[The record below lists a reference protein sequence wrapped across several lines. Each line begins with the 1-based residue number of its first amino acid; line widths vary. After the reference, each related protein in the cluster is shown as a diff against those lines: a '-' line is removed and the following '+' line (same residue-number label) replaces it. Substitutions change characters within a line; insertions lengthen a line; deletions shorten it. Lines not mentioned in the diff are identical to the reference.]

1 MRQIAVIDYGS
12 GNLHSVLHAVKA
24 AASNAQID
32 CDVRLITTADELR
45 VADSIILPGV
55 GHFADCR
62 KNLQKADDLEA
73 ALSERVHK
81 DAIPFLGICVGMQL
95 LGDKGYEGD
104 VIDGLGWISGDVR
117 RIQTD
122 DDQLKIPHMGWND
135 VEIIRDHPVTA
146 SLSKNPQ
153 LYYVHSYCFNAH
165 SDEDV
170 IATTHYGQRFAAI
183 IGKDTMIGT
192 QFHPEKSQKEGQAFL
207 TGFLNW
213 RPS

>member
-24 AASNAQID
+24 AAANAQLD
-32 CDVRLITTADELR
+32 CDVNLVTSAKELVTAD
-45 VADSIILPGV
+45 AIILPGV

-62 KNLQKADDLEA
+62 KNLQQAGELEGVLA
-73 ALSERVHK
+73 RRVK
-81 DAIPFLGICVGMQL
+81 EQAIPFLGICVGMQL

-104 VIDGLGWISGDVR
+104 VIEGLGWISGDVR
-117 RIQTD
+117 RIQTED
-122 DDQLKIPHMGWND
+122 ENLKIPHMGWND
-135 VEIIRDHPVTA
+135 VEIMQSHPVTDA
-146 SLSKNPQ
+146 LSDNPQ
-153 LYYVHSYCFNAH
+153 LYYVHSYCFNAA
-165 SDEDV
+165 SEDDV

-213 RPS
+213 RP

>member
-24 AASNAQID
+24 AALNTHLD
-32 CDVRLITTADELR
+32 CEVKLVTTAKELMA
-45 VADSIILPGV
+45 ADAIILPGV

-62 KNLQKADDLEA
+62 KNLQQAADLEA
-73 ALSERVHK
+73 VLAQRVHEQ
-81 DAIPFLGICVGMQL
+81 AIPFLGICVGMQL

-104 VIDGLGWISGDVR
+104 VIEGLGWISGHVR
-117 RIQTD
+117 RIKTED
-122 DDQLKIPHMGWND
+122 DSLKIPHMGWND
-135 VEIIRDHPVTA
+135 VEIVRDHPVTA
-146 SLSKNPQ
+146 SLSKKPQ
-153 LYYVHSYCFNAH
+153 LYYVHSYCFNA
-165 SDEDV
+165 SNDDDV
-170 IATTHYGQRFAAI
+170 IATTHYGQTFAAI
-183 IGKDTMIGT
+183 IGKQTMIGT

>member
-24 AASNAQID
+24 AAQST
-32 CDVRLITTADELR
+32 DVECNVTLATKADDLRTAD
-45 VADSIILPGV
+45 AIILPGV

-62 KNLQKADDLEA
+62 QNLQKAGDLESVLA
-73 ALSERVHK
+73 KRVK
-81 DAIPFLGICVGMQL
+81 QDAIPFLGICVGMQL
-95 LGDKGYEGD
+95 MADRGYEGD
-104 VIDGLGWISGDVR
+104 VIDGLGWISGEVR

-122 DDQLKIPHMGWND
+122 DDSLKIPHMGWNNITI
-135 VEIIRDHPVTA
+135 ERDHVVTS

-153 LYYVHSYCFNAH
+153 LYYVHSYCFNAGNN
-165 SDEDV
+165 EDV
-170 IATTHYGQRFAAI
+170 IASTDYGQKFAAI

-207 TGFLNW
+207 TGFLKW
-213 RPS
+213 RP

>member
-24 AASNAQID
+24 AAANAHLD
-32 CDVRLITTADELR
+32 CEVNLVTSAKELA
-45 VADSIILPGV
+45 VADAIILPGV

-62 KNLQKADDLEA
+62 KNLQQAGDLEA
-73 ALSERVHK
+73 VLARRVK
-81 DAIPFLGICVGMQL
+81 EQAIPFLGICVGMQL

-122 DDQLKIPHMGWND
+122 DETLKIPHMGWND
-135 VEIIRDHPVTA
+135 VEITQSHAVTDA
-146 SLSKNPQ
+146 LSKNPQ
-153 LYYVHSYCFNAH
+153 LYYVHSYCFNAS

-170 IATTHYGQRFAAI
+170 IATTHYGQKFAAI

-213 RPS
+213 RP

>member
-24 AASNAQID
+24 AAANAQLD
-32 CDVRLITTADELR
+32 CDVTLVTSAKELVSAD
-45 VADSIILPGV
+45 AIILPGV

-62 KNLQKADDLEA
+62 KNLQQAGELEGVLA
-73 ALSERVHK
+73 RRVK
-81 DAIPFLGICVGMQL
+81 EQAIPFLGICVGMQL

-104 VIDGLGWISGDVR
+104 VIEGLGWISGDVR
-117 RIQTD
+117 RIQTKD
-122 DDQLKIPHMGWND
+122 ENLKIPHMGWND
-135 VEIIRDHPVTA
+135 VEIMQSHPVTDA
-146 SLSKNPQ
+146 LSDNPQ
-153 LYYVHSYCFNAH
+153 LYYVHSYCFNAA
-165 SDEDV
+165 SEDDV
-170 IATTHYGQRFAAI
+170 IAITHYGQRFAAI

-213 RPS
+213 RP

>member
-24 AASNAQID
+24 AAQTADIE
-32 CDVRLITTADELR
+32 CDVRLVTTAEELR
-45 VADSIILPGV
+45 IADSIILPGV

-62 KNLQKADDLEA
+62 QNLQKAGDLESVLA
-73 ALSERVHK
+73 ERVTQ

-95 LGDKGYEGD
+95 MADRGYEGD
-104 VIDGLGWISGDVR
+104 VIDGLGWISGEVR

-122 DDQLKIPHMGWND
+122 DDSLKIPHMGWNNITL
-135 VEIIRDHPVTA
+135 ERSHPVTA
-146 SLSKNPQ
+146 SLSKEPQ
-153 LYYVHSYCFNAH
+153 LYYVHSYCFNADN
-165 SDEDV
+165 DEDV
-170 IATTHYGQRFAAI
+170 IASTDYGQKFAAI

-207 TGFLNW
+207 TGFLKW
-213 RPS
+213 RP